1 MIKGSFKERAE
12 YEEYIRSLKEMVR
25 YPFGAIYH
33 ESQKLVR
40 YYWLK
45 KTSENR
51 EFYPNEIHIL
61 NLMSLIDRAVRIGG
75 LIYAWWWEEQLPEF
89 ILAIPQSKADW
100 FVQTEDIANTFINVP
115 TKTVEAA
122 FLKTTVSREIIRK
135 ALEAQKNDDFDALV
149 ECLSLTP
156 LDEIF
161 GAYKF
166 VNAHKELCEA
176 LAQVTIVNN
185 DSERNSI
192 YALTDAF
199 EAIGSLPNLN
209 MHIDGILHVVQS
221 IGADD
226 TNSLTENIE
235 PLIFTLCIGVKIA
248 SDIFSDL
255 LGASDPI
262 AETIREIS
270 EEIPFQRIYD
280 YYVQFPRDSE
290 RCINAYNKFVHW
302 SNSIFETDLPE
313 QELNSGLLS
322 HEYNKPI
329 VANSTRRLEFPT
341 RISRNRLMDLKIK
354 KEILSGLF
362 KAFGHGLENF
372 EGNPIS
378 EEEFIYLFDGPVK
391 RPDNYTTPYYW
402 NKTDKQF
409 AGLLRLLYFGQARG
423 VNEIILLVEDKG
435 SRTSSVK
442 WSAKKQGLGTATL
455 LPLEEKIQ
463 GVVFNVTGA
472 RLPDV
477 DLTKQNKSKTKNLD
491 V

>member
-1 MIKGSFKERAE
+1 MIKGSFRERAE

-89 ILAIPQSKADW
+89 ILTIPQSKVDW
-100 FVQTEDIANTFINVP
+100 FVQTEDIANTFIKVP

-135 ALEAQKNDDFDALV
+135 ALDAQKNDDFDALV
-149 ECLSLTP
+149 ECLSEIQ

-161 GAYKF
+161 GPYKLI
-166 VNAHKELCEA
+166 NAFKELCDSFS
-176 LAQVTIVNN
+176 QVTIFDKNAEKK
-185 DSERNSI
+185 SL

-209 MHIDGILHVVQS
+209 MHIEGILHVVQS
-221 IGADD
+221 VGVDD
-226 TNSLTENIE
+226 TNCSVESIE
-235 PLIFTLCIGVKIA
+235 PYIFSLCIGIEIA
-248 SDIFSDL
+248 SSVFGEL
-255 LGASDPI
+255 LGTSDPI
-262 AETIREIS
+262 SETMREIS
-270 EEIPFQRIYD
+270 EEVPFQRIYN

-290 RCINAYNKFVHW
+290 RCLNILNRIVQW
-302 SNSIFETDLPE
+302 SDNTFGTNLLE
-313 QELNSGLLS
+313 QDPKLELTHIENV
-322 HEYNKPI
+322 KPA
-329 VANSTRRLEFPT
+329 VANSSRRLEFPT
-341 RISRNRLMDLKIK
+341 RISRNKPMDPIIK
-354 KEILSGLF
+354 KEVLKGLF
-362 KAFGHGLENF
+362 RSFGNGLENF
-372 EGNPIS
+372 TGDPIS
-378 EEEFIYLFDGPVK
+378 EEEFIYLFDEPAK
-391 RPDNYTTPYYW
+391 HPENYNTPYYW

-409 AGLLRLLYFGQARG
+409 AGLLRLLYLGQARG
-423 VNEIILLVEDKG
+423 VNETILSVEDKG
-435 SRTSSVK
+435 SKTSSIK

-455 LPLEEKIQ
+455 LPLEEEIQ

-477 DLTKQNKSKTKNLD
+477 DLTKQNKSKTKD
-491 V
+491 TEE